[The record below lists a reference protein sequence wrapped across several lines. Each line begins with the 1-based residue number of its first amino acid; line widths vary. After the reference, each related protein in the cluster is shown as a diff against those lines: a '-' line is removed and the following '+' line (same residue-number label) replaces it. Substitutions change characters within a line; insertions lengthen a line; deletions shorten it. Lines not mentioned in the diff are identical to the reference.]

1 MSQVRYLYIHA
12 HLCFIA
18 LVQDIKHL
26 LGAVCNL
33 DSVKVDLLFSKLLNL
48 LLYNAALWITL
59 RVRIAAI
66 VMIIGSVARSI
77 GNENGILALRI
88 PLLFQR
94 ILKGS
99 CHVLWHVSATC
110 GSKLCQKLLA
120 SGNIIAK
127 AKDL

>member
-1 MSQVRYLYIHA
+1 MSQVRHLYIHA

-26 LGAVCNL
+26 LGIVRYF
-33 DSVKVDLLFSKLLNL
+33 DGIKVDLLFSKLLNL

-59 RVRIAAI
+59 RVIITAI

-77 GNENGILALRI
+77 GNENGILALRL

-94 ILKGS
+94 ILKAS
-99 CHVLWHVSATC
+99 CHVLRHVSAAC
-110 GSKLCQKLLA
+110 GSNL
-120 SGNIIAK
+120 
-127 AKDL
+127 